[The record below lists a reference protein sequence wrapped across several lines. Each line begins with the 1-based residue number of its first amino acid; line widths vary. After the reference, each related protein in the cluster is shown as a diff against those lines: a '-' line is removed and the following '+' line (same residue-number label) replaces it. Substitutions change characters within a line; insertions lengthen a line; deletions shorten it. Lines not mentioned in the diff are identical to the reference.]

1 LDTDRATRA
10 RIAAMVAAEAAMEQ
24 KDGDPRQVLER
35 TSTAAA
41 KAVEADPEIVYRMA
55 DEIVVRTFRADLDK
69 PGSLEFLCVSCGVS
83 VPRHRLVC
91 GRCAPGFLSDDEPEP
106 TS

>member
-1 LDTDRATRA
+1 
-10 RIAAMVAAEAAMEQ
+10 MVAAEAAMEQ
-24 KDGDPRQVLER
+24 KDRDPRRELVR

-41 KAVEADPEIVYRMA
+41 KAIDADPEIVYRMA
-55 DEIVVRTFRADLDK
+55 NEIVVRTFRADLDK

-91 GRCAPGFLSDDEPEP
+91 GQCAPGFLSDDEPES

>member
-1 LDTDRATRA
+1 
-10 RIAAMVAAEAAMEQ
+10 MVAAETAMEQ
-24 KDGDPRQVLER
+24 KDRDPRQELER
-35 TSTAAA
+35 TSSAAA
-41 KAVEADPEIVYRMA
+41 KAVEADPEIVFQMA

-91 GRCAPGFLSDDEPEP
+91 GLCAPGFLSDNEPEP
-106 TS
+106 PS